1 MNWSKKQLK
10 NWKLY
15 ELLFLVGSIIAITVC
30 FVVGKEK
37 NVLSFIG
44 SLVGITGV
52 LFTAKGLVS
61 APFLNMIYG
70 VFYIIVSFY
79 QKYYGEAI
87 IYLALMTP
95 LDIITIISWLKNRNK
110 DNSSTVKINKI
121 HGIEYLYLAIGTAIA
136 TVGFYFLLRALNTNQ
151 LIISTISLITSAVAA
166 YLMFRRCSYYALGF
180 MLNDIVLIVLWSL
193 VVVDSG
199 IGYLPTVISFCVF
212 LINDTYGFTLWKLEE
227 KKQNKNQNYI
237 ENVGN
242 DNIEAKELEEKIDT
256 LDNKE

>member
-1 MNWSKKQLK
+1 MNWIKKQLK

-136 TVGFYFLLRALNTNQ
+136 TVGFYFLLIALNTNQ
-151 LIISTISLITSAVAA
+151 PL
-166 YLMFRRCSYYALGF
+166 
-180 MLNDIVLIVLWSL
+180 
-193 VVVDSG
+193 
-199 IGYLPTVISFCVF
+199 
-212 LINDTYGFTLWKLEE
+212 
-227 KKQNKNQNYI
+227 Q
-237 ENVGN
+237 
-242 DNIEAKELEEKIDT
+242 
-256 LDNKE
+256 